1 MKGEI
6 EEEIKKIG
14 FERTVILR
22 PGLIVGGREDS
33 RPAEYAIQCVAGLAG
48 RLGDGLKDFWAQDAS
63 VIARAAVRAGLRTE
77 EERKEGKGEKVVMLG
92 QSDIVRL
99 GRTEWKE

>member
-1 MKGEI
+1 MKGEL
-6 EEEIKKIG
+6 EEAIKALG
-14 FERTVILR
+14 FERTVIVR

-33 RPAEYAIQCVAGLAG
+33 RPAEYAIQCVAGFAKRVG
-48 RLGDGLKDFWAQDAS
+48 GDGWRDFWAQDAG
-63 VIARAAVRAGLRTE
+63 VIGRAAVAAGLQAE
-77 EERKEGKGEKVVMLG
+77 KGEVVEKVWIVG

>member
-1 MKGEI
+1 MKGEL
-6 EEEIKKIG
+6 EEAVKALG
-14 FERTVILR
+14 FERTIILR

-48 RLGDGLKDFWAQDAS
+48 RIGDRFKDFWAQDAG
-63 VIARAAVRAGLRTE
+63 VIGRAAVVAGLMAE
-77 EERKEGKGEKVVMLG
+77 KGEVQEKVWLVG

-99 GRTEWKE
+99 GRTEWKA